1 MDGRDP
7 QQQIDLGTPRGREGS
22 KSAGFF
28 LGTSK

>member
-1 MDGRDP
+1 VDGRDP

-28 LGTSK
+28 RNF